1 MKKLVIF
8 AIALVAALIGMNWV
22 RVNEPTQNALKY
34 RDSFD
39 ALGYYQYGVNPKTI
53 VFDLR
58 DVGPRASAADVMGG
72 FLDFA
77 DEFSDREFKN
87 VILAYK
93 GTQKFILSGRDFKML
108 GITRSTENPVY
119 LLRTFPEKL
128 RTMDGQRAYG
138 SWTGG
143 MIGVLGA
150 QMDDLNKMADE
161 WFRDEARTAF
171 RS

>member
-1 MKKLVIF
+1 VKKLIIVVI
-8 AIALVAALIGMNWV
+8 AMVAVVIGINWV
-22 RVNEPTQNALKY
+22 RVNGPTQNALKY
-34 RDSFD
+34 RNGFD
-39 ALGYYQYGVNPKTI
+39 ALGYYRYGVNPEAV

-58 DVGPRASAADVMGG
+58 DVGAGTSAADVIGG

-87 VILAYK
+87 VVLAYK
-93 GTQKFILSGRDFKML
+93 GKQKFILSGRDFKML
-108 GITRSTENPVY
+108 GIAGSTENPVY

-138 SWTGG
+138 KWTGG

-161 WFRDEARTAF
+161 WFRDDVLARY